1 MDKAL
6 IVEKMRNLFTIEH
19 VKRELFPFYMAFI
32 IMFGFAFNMYALYTG
47 AVVLSFAFRPTCLQ
61 ACLKINNVQIFIFI
75 CGIVWLSSC
84 LYSLNPIFALKY
96 MFLYYS
102 AYCITVFNS
111 PAVYRRML
119 KYLVLLGGI
128 HVAFIL
134 IQFFDNEYVI
144 EVGER
149 FLSSEQLQINNQLY
163 TYSHACAGLTGQ
175 TGQAALFILLF
186 LFALTP
192 YAMKNWKVL
201 FLFPPAIIAL
211 MLTQKRSFLFIGIFL
226 VLGFL
231 LHGSKRLNLHKKI
244 FLITLLGVLSIIV
257 AYYVETKFDISFLID
272 KIESGSTS
280 NRDVLWM
287 KMFKIFENNPIIGCG
302 LCSTDVILGMT
313 GHNIYIQLLCE
324 NGIIGS
330 IFFYALLSYSLRL
343 VLKTRDNAEEAIFSK
358 ISILFILTYGFLGNP
373 IYEIQTL
380 FILFVGMTILKKK
393 KVKPCVY

>member
-1 MDKAL
+1 MK
-6 IVEKMRNLFTIEH
+6 H

-32 IMFGFAFNMYALYTG
+32 IMFGFAFNMYALFFG
-47 AVVLSFAFRPTCLQ
+47 AVVLSFVFRSTCPQ
-61 ACLKINNVQIFIFI
+61 TCFKINNAHIFIFV

-84 LYSLNPIFALKY
+84 YYSLNPIFAFKY
-96 MFLYYS
+96 MFMYFS
-102 AYCITVFNS
+102 AFCITVFS
-111 PAVYRRML
+111 SSAVYRRML

-144 EVGER
+144 GVGER

-175 TGQAALFILLF
+175 TGQAALFVLLF

-192 YAMKNWKVL
+192 YAMKNWKGF

-211 MLTQKRSFLFIGIFL
+211 MLTQKRSFLFIGVFL
-226 VLGFL
+226 VFGFL

-244 FLITLLGVLSIIV
+244 FLITLLGVLGILV
-257 AYYVETKFDISFLID
+257 AYYVETYFDISFLID

-287 KMFKIFENNPIIGCG
+287 KMIRITEENPVIGCG
-302 LCSTDVILGMT
+302 LYSTDVILGMT

-330 IFFYALLSYSLRL
+330 IFFYALLSYSLML
-343 VLKTRDNAEEAIFSK
+343 VLRIRDNAEETIFSK
-358 ISILFILTYGFLGNP
+358 ISIFFILLYGLLGNP

-380 FILFVGMTILKKK
+380 FILFVGMTVLKAKK
-393 KVKPCVY
+393 KVIPCVC

>member
-1 MDKAL
+1 
-6 IVEKMRNLFTIEH
+6 MRILFAMEH
-19 VKRELFPFYMAFI
+19 VKRELLPFYMAFI
-32 IMFGFAFNMYALYTG
+32 VMFGFAFNMYALFVG
-47 AVVLSFAFRPTCLQ
+47 AVVLSFVFRPTFPQ
-61 ACLKINNVQIFIFI
+61 NFLKINNAKIFIFI
-75 CGIVWLSSC
+75 CGIVWLFSC
-84 LYSLNPIFALKY
+84 FYSLNPIFSLKY

-102 AYCITVFNS
+102 AFCITVFS
-111 PAVYRRML
+111 SSAVYKRML

-134 IQFFDNEYVI
+134 IQFFDNEFVI
-144 EVGER
+144 GVGER
-149 FLSSEQLQINNQLY
+149 LLDSEQLQMNNHLY

-175 TGQAALFILLF
+175 TGQAALFTLLF
-186 LFALTP
+186 IFALTP

-226 VLGFL
+226 VFVFL
-231 LHGSKRLNLHKKI
+231 LHGSKRLNLHKKM
-244 FLITLLGVLSIIV
+244 FLITLLGVLGIVV
-257 AYYVETKFDISFLID
+257 AYYVETYFDISFLIE

-287 KMFKIFENNPIIGCG
+287 NMFRIIEENPIIGCG
-302 LCSTDVILGMT
+302 LYSTDVILGMT

-330 IFFYALLSYSLRL
+330 IFFYALLSYSLMLALR
-343 VLKTRDNAEEAIFSK
+343 TRNNAEETVFSK
-358 ISILFILTYGFLGNP
+358 ISILFILLYGLLGNP

-380 FILFVGMTILKKK
+380 FILFVGMTVLKEKK
-393 KVKPCVY
+393 NM